1 MGCDGLRM
9 AHGLAV
15 PADRVLQDQSALSC
29 PRELVLGSQST
40 PGADAASRA
49 RWLQGIYSP
58 GVLVLLPGGVPTWSA
73 AVHAHRAWDA
83 GVGTPVI
90 GASGHVVGYCSRR
103 SYDFDLFGE
112 DVSCEYGRQP
122 DTFPRHE

>member
-1 MGCDGLRM
+1 MVRSGSGPAAGGFAMGCDGLRM

-15 PADRVLQDQSALSC
+15 PADRVLQDQSALSS

-83 GVGTPVI
+83 SDWCQRTT
-90 GASGHVVGYCSRR
+90 S
-103 SYDFDLFGE
+103 
-112 DVSCEYGRQP
+112 
-122 DTFPRHE
+122 

>member
-15 PADRVLQDQSALSC
+15 PADRVLQDQSALSS

-83 GVGTPVI
+83 KAI
-90 GASGHVVGYCSRR
+90 GANGHVVSYCLRR
-103 SYDFDLFGE
+103 SYDFDLFGVAVDDE
-112 DVSCEYGRQP
+112 
-122 DTFPRHE
+122 

>member
-73 AVHAHRAWDA
+73 AVHAHRAWDT
-83 GVGTPVI
+83 GGGTPVI
-90 GASGHVVGYCSRR
+90 GASGYVVSYCLRR
-103 SYDFDLFGE
+103 SYDFDLFGVAVDDE
-112 DVSCEYGRQP
+112 
-122 DTFPRHE
+122 

>member
-15 PADRVLQDQSALSC
+15 PADRVLQDQSALSS

-49 RWLQGIYSP
+49 RGSRASTAQVCWCYCQ
-58 GVLVLLPGGVPTWSA
+58 A
-73 AVHAHRAWDA
+73 AFRLGAPPCMRTAL
-83 GVGTPVI
+83 GTL
-90 GASGHVVGYCSRR
+90 A
-103 SYDFDLFGE
+103 E
-112 DVSCEYGRQP
+112 GRQ
-122 DTFPRHE
+122 